1 MGAGCPGSDGG
12 RELFPGHTYGASKLG
27 HGVRTWWS
35 PHRECQSARNVAG
48 REDKFPQRHWGINA
62 GRQPWEQKW
71 RLQSAGQWCNE
82 NLWFRC
88 LQYNSLRHEVLMT
101 HVNLLFIYFF
111 KRMTGKWT
119 SLLLGVSREN
129 YYVESLLIIEKSVHT
144 LQMQAAATVTLL
156 CHRGEKPLHFSR
168 CRRRPVFTPVEWQG
182 WSGTRNV
189 TKRQAPLS
197 RSWQLIEK
205 PDKLEEQRRSAL
217 RKRSSALPFWGQGG
231 YARLLPSGPCW
242 ICSSHGLLSNTH
254 TTQSLVLHGLVFI
267 FFL

>member
-1 MGAGCPGSDGG
+1 
-12 RELFPGHTYGASKLG
+12 
-27 HGVRTWWS
+27 
-35 PHRECQSARNVAG
+35 
-48 REDKFPQRHWGINA
+48 
-62 GRQPWEQKW
+62 
-71 RLQSAGQWCNE
+71 
-82 NLWFRC
+82 
-88 LQYNSLRHEVLMT
+88 
-101 HVNLLFIYFF
+101 
-111 KRMTGKWT
+111 MTGKWT
-119 SLLLGVSREN
+119 SLLLGVSRET

-182 WSGTRNV
+182 WSGTRNM

-205 PDKLEEQRRSAL
+205 PDKLGEQRRSAL

-254 TTQSLVLHGLVFI
+254 TRTPSQPRALSSMGSCLFPLCRACRNESREDSLSLPCRSIGSAC
-267 FFL
+267 